1 MNTYRI
7 LLTSFIVFIA
17 AACGTTVYTV
27 NPNNNDLNDYDTFAY
42 LPNTNMDVK
51 GKNYTDT
58 TINKSIVETVK
69 NNLEDH
75 GMEIDQEEPDLLVL
89 ISTSAKVDIEVDK
102 SPTYA
107 TYPYHDA
114 SGRVS
119 PMYDTYFYYEYET
132 VSDVEGY
139 NATTF
144 THDEGTVVID
154 LIDRKT
160 NKTVWK
166 GIANDKIYDDPS
178 PEVVEN
184 MIQDLFD
191 EFPVDEES

>member
-1 MNTYRI
+1 MKTFNT
-7 LLTSFIVFIA
+7 LLTSLLLLLT

-27 NPNNNDLNDYDTFAY
+27 NPSNNDLDDYDTFAY
-42 LPNTNMDVK
+42 LPNTNVNM
-51 GKNYTDT
+51 KNNKYNDT

-69 NNLEDH
+69 ENLEEH
-75 GMEIDQEEPDLLVL
+75 GMEVDQEKPDLLVL

-114 SGRVS
+114 AGRVN

-139 NATTF
+139 NSTTF

-154 LIDRKT
+154 LIDRET

-166 GIANDKIYDDPS
+166 GVANDKIYDDPS
-178 PEVVEN
+178 PEVVQN
-184 MIQDLFD
+184 MIHDLFD
-191 EFPVDEES
+191 EFSMEES